1 MPNGQGAAAGGSKL
15 PLPIRGIRPPSNMS
29 TPGQSRRRS
38 PSSTE
43 ATTANPTTAPNRS
56 SSHPPRADTQPQA
69 PARTPARDP
78 LRASAPPSHGPHYS
92 IRTPGSQVLP
102 SDFRASR
109 QRPFHPASSA
119 GRSKG
124 GAGYALPTQFTP
136 HGRAAIRALDTR
148 RAAIDQINT
157 PGRNRRRRS
166 VRDQRETPRD
176 VLRALSKTLAPK
188 SKPVTTST
196 SSSSPDDGHGAGGG
210 ARRGRPRGPQSGRRK
225 GARAAMAIPED
236 PDDSDEFPID
246 RPRFSL
252 PIDEDA
258 DSDGDLPR
266 PPRSSGLEDL
276 DDNFTMQSIEMPRR
290 ATLGQQ
296 RLSMRMSDYGA
307 LGDPRSDN
315 DDGVGI
321 DSAFFPRADW
331 ADDTLDATG
340 AGEEDSGA
348 TLERLDD
355 EEAAA
360 ARRETM
366 GGRFSDFGAI
376 DFDLDANDQSTIMLA
391 PQMMQ
396 SSPERQSF
404 SPENEPFAVGFEE
417 DDDGQPPFGEDEEPS
432 RSGDNMEGVDD
443 STHKMELD
451 AGSEDEE
458 DDGNEV
464 TEAGG
469 DTSIAG
475 GVAAESILARQMAA
489 DRSATAGRVPKRPG
503 KKVSRHGIQY
513 PSLPISVIK
522 RLAQRFA
529 GKTKLSAD
537 TMSAIAQASDWFFEQ
552 LGDDLQAYAHH
563 AKGRT
568 TINESDMLTLMRR
581 YVS

>member
-1 MPNGQGAAAGGSKL
+1 
-15 PLPIRGIRPPSNMS
+15 MS

-38 PSSTE
+38 PSPNE
-43 ATTANPTTAPNRS
+43 TTAAAADSTTTPHRS
-56 SSHPPRADTQPQA
+56 SSHPPRTTVQPQGQ
-69 PARTPARDP
+69 ARTPARDTS
-78 LRASAPPSHGPHYS
+78 RASAPPSHGPRYS
-92 IRTPGSQVLP
+92 IRTPSSQVLP
-102 SDFRASR
+102 SDFRTSR
-109 QRPFHPASSA
+109 QHPFHPASSA
-119 GRSKG
+119 ARSKG

-157 PGRNRRRRS
+157 PGRNRNRRRS
-166 VRDQRETPRD
+166 ARDQRETPRD

-196 SSSSPDDGHGAGGG
+196 SSSSPDDGHGAGAGS
-210 ARRGRPRGPQSGRRK
+210 ARRGRPRGSQSGRRK
-225 GARAAMAIPED
+225 GARAAVVIPED

-331 ADDTLDATG
+331 ADDTMDGSG
-340 AGEEDSGA
+340 AGGEDGDA

-360 ARRETM
+360 ARRDTM

-376 DFDLDANDQSTIMLA
+376 DFDLDANDQSTILLA
-391 PQMMQ
+391 PQVVQ
-396 SSPERQSF
+396 SSPERGSF
-404 SPENEPFAVGFEE
+404 SPENEPFAGGFD
-417 DDDGQPPFGEDEEPS
+417 DDDGQPPFGEDEELP
-432 RSGDNMEGVDD
+432 RSGDEMEVVED
-443 STHKMELD
+443 STHRVEFD
-451 AGSEDEE
+451 AGSEEEE
-458 DDGNEV
+458 DDDNEV
-464 TEAGG
+464 TGAGG

-475 GVAAESILARQMAA
+475 GVAAESVLARQSTA
-489 DRSATAGRVPKRPG
+489 DRSAAAGRVPKRPG
-503 KKVSRHGIQY
+503 KKVSRYGIQY

-537 TMSAIAQASDWFFEQ
+537 TISAIAQASDWFFEQ

-563 AKGRT
+563 ARGRT